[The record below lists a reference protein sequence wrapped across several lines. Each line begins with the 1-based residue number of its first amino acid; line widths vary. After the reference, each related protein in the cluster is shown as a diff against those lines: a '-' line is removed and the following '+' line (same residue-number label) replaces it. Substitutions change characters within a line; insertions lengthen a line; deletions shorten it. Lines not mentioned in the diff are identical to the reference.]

1 MCHLGLLK
9 IFCSVWLILGQKTT
23 FLMLELYQVL
33 SQPPFW
39 VGTSSLDT
47 MYFTIVFCWMSKILA
62 ICPTYFGLKNYVF
75 DLKTLLGYISVP
87 FRSWDFIFDT
97 LYLSIDFCRR
107 REILLCMTDFGL
119 KTMFLALK
127 LYLAIFQPPFWVGTS
142 SLDTMC
148 FSIRSWTFWGCQK
161 FLASHDW
168 FWTKKLCYWR

>member
-1 MCHLGLLK
+1 MWHLGVSK
-9 IFCSVWLILGQKTT
+9 NFGSAWLILGQKTT

-87 FRSWDFIFDT
+87 FRSWDFIFGCNM
-97 LYLSIDFCRR
+97 YLSIAFCRR
-107 REILLCMTDFGL
+107 PKILLCMTDFGL
-119 KTMFLALK
+119 KNHCFDVKTFSGYISA
-127 LYLAIFQPPFWVGTS
+127 PFW
-142 SLDTMC
+142 
-148 FSIRSWTFWGCQK
+148 SWDFIFGHNVLQ
-161 FLASHDW
+161 H
-168 FWTKKLCYWR
+168 